1 MRAYKYVSDK
11 PTIIKDISPRRP
23 DQYYSPVLHLSK
35 GSVFFVLITKGKSIF
50 LMSNLATEKIQVP
63 LDGVKIFLSEKCVPS
78 KEGTKVLQEAED
90 LGFSLGKKA
99 YFVTDKDGFEYCDGG
114 SLIFFKDKLCV
125 YTRFN
130 GIVEAKKVK
139 LKASPKLY
147 DADKDLKLFES
158 ILKKWDFMSEPSRF
172 KITRIHDRL
181 SLYPNSIALI
191 EKYNQIWNKHEKNP
205 YKSGEY
211 LELIRKSLPKR

>member
-99 YFVTDKDGFEYCDGG
+99 YFVTDKDGFEYWDG
-114 SLIFFKDKLCV
+114 
-125 YTRFN
+125 
-130 GIVEAKKVK
+130 
-139 LKASPKLY
+139 
-147 DADKDLKLFES
+147 
-158 ILKKWDFMSEPSRF
+158 
-172 KITRIHDRL
+172 
-181 SLYPNSIALI
+181 
-191 EKYNQIWNKHEKNP
+191 
-205 YKSGEY
+205 
-211 LELIRKSLPKR
+211 